1 MVYKVL
7 FFTWAL
13 CFADGVDEVH
23 PIGEECSAIPER
35 GPCKGSCPRYHFD
48 PSDYKC
54 KQFTYGCCGGN
65 SNSYLTQ
72 QACLNACN
80 DGCPD
85 GTNPDQIRCLVDACT
100 YEKCPRFPEADC
112 VSRCNGCVA
121 QFIYKHRDVTSL
133 CQKKTKLNKKK
144 ESCSAEPDPG
154 PCEGLCPRYYYDQED
169 STCKKFTYGCCEGN
183 SNNYKTL
190 EECLDGCNDG
200 CPNGTSLEEIE
211 CKEKACTTQTC
222 PNYPEA
228 HCIPRCKSCISQFI
242 YKGHDVTS
250 QCSTKGYSY
259 VPSMTFVVEFQ
270 FL

>member
-23 PIGEECSAIPER
+23 PSGEECSAIPER

-121 QFIYKHRDVTSL
+121 QFINKHRDVTSI
-133 CQKKTKLNKKK
+133 CQKKKNKVIKKK

-200 CPNGTSLEEIE
+200 CPNGTNFKEIE

-222 PNYPEA
+222 PNYPQA
-228 HCIPRCKSCISQFI
+228 KCIPRCNSCVSQFI

-250 QCSTKGYSY
+250 QCNTKG
-259 VPSMTFVVEFQ
+259 
-270 FL
+270 